1 MTIWSPSPSVSDA
14 VAATQGALIQLKCWS
29 EEWCLPLS
37 IRANVRPP
45 SSRLISIRTTSSF
58 TSFYSTS
65 HSVSMPL
72 QHFLGSPLTA
82 VFSSHAFSLKATFF
96 TRLKALRCIS
106 ASSWGSSKELFEL
119 LYKAF
124 LRFVLYHASSEWFP
138 FLAVTNVNKLK
149 RLLRMACRANNGCLL
164 SFYILL
170 LSEASLPLYESL

>member
-1 MTIWSPSPSVSDA
+1 MSSSLNQSKCEASFFSVDLHQDNFQLHFFLFNFTLRFN
-14 VAATQGALIQLKCWS
+14 AT
-29 EEWCLPLS
+29 
-37 IRANVRPP
+37 
-45 SSRLISIRTTSSF
+45 TT
-58 TSFYSTS
+58 
-65 HSVSMPL
+65 
-72 QHFLGSPLTA
+72 FLGVTFDRSLF
-82 VFSSHAFSLKATFF
+82 FSSHVFSLKATFF

-149 RLLRMACRANNGCLL
+149 RLSRMACCANNGCLL
-164 SFYILL
+164 SFFISL